1 MTSRPSEVAETF
13 TFPARP
19 RPQTAGDA
27 DPRERLDENT
37 TIASTA
43 AVDGRPKRP
52 GLVSRASE
60 SSTRTIRPRHL
71 SSKSQSAVPTLSNLS
86 VRNSALPTYLKS
98 PTKSKM
104 ATSAGANQSGAA
116 DLLRQAMMQ
125 R

>member
-1 MTSRPSEVAETF
+1 MTSRPPEVAETF

-19 RPQTAGDA
+19 QTANA
-27 DPRERLDENT
+27 SDPRASRQET
-37 TIASTA
+37 TNISPTA
-43 AVDGRPKRP
+43 TADGRPKRP

-86 VRNSALPTYLKS
+86 VRNSALPTYWQS
-98 PTKSKM
+98 HKM
-104 ATSAGANQSGAA
+104 TTSTGGNSSGAA

>member
-19 RPQTAGDA
+19 RPQTASDA
-27 DPRERLDENT
+27 DPRALQHNT
-37 TIASTA
+37 TIAPPS

-60 SSTRTIRPRHL
+60 SSTRTIRPRHI
-71 SSKSQSAVPTLSNLS
+71 SSKSQTTLPTLSSLS
-86 VRNSALPTYLKS
+86 VANSALPTYWRS
-98 PTKSKM
+98 PKM
-104 ATSAGANQSGAA
+104 ATSNGANQSGAA